1 MTAFRQATGLSGRT
15 SVLRVCCERAEGKV
29 CVLVVETCWK
39 AGGGGSVG
47 GGGRRP
53 LPNTLKSPL
62 MNIKKAL
69 GSRQLC
75 HKFANQRNVSVCG
88 EEGLSPDIN

>member
-1 MTAFRQATGLSGRT
+1 MSAV
-15 SVLRVCCERAEGKV
+15 SVWKVKCV
-29 CVLVVETCWK
+29 CVLVVKTCWK
-39 AGGGGSVG
+39 AGG

-53 LPNTLKSPL
+53 LPNTLKSPF

-75 HKFANQRNVSVCG
+75 HKFANQRNVSVCA

>member
-1 MTAFRQATGLSGRT
+1 M
-15 SVLRVCCERAEGKV
+15 EGKV
-29 CVLVVETCWK
+29 CVLVVKTCWK
-39 AGGGGSVG
+39 AGGGGG
-47 GGGRRP
+47 GVRRP

-75 HKFANQRNVSVCG
+75 HKFANHRNVSVCA